1 MATIIGF
8 ISEKG
13 GVGKTTACFHIAV
26 ALAWYHA
33 KRVLV
38 VDTDYQR
45 GGITCRF
52 LPNLIVNF
60 RQGGQMPGATIWDKF
75 NQLYTGSP
83 LTQTADLLSTD
94 EGVTLL
100 PADPRLSQVSVDKMP
115 VSNNIRENNQRLWE
129 HLSLLRNVLNPLG
142 DQFDYILI
150 DTHPEVSELLRTVI
164 YACDFCVSPVKLD
177 LQSAIGVPSAIEA
190 INAVNDDVDMMQRA
204 LGPIQAHPAT
214 RFAGSIGMMAR
225 EWGGIP
231 KASERAQLRHLRSVG
246 GVFETYVTEGDG
258 LRQAA
263 EGRVVVYNIPGAN
276 AEKQAEQFRQ
286 LTREFLVRCP

>member
-1 MATIIGF
+1 
-8 ISEKG
+8 
-13 GVGKTTACFHIAV
+13 
-26 ALAWYHA
+26 
-33 KRVLV
+33 
-38 VDTDYQR
+38 
-45 GGITCRF
+45 
-52 LPNLIVNF
+52 
-60 RQGGQMPGATIWDKF
+60 MPGATIWDKF